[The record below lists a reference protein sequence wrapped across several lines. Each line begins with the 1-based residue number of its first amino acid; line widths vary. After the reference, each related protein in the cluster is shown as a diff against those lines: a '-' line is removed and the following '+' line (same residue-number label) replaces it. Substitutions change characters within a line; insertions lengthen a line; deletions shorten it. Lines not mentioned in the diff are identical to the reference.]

1 MKILILAGGK
11 ATRLGFLSKNTAKS
25 MIDIN
30 GKPFL
35 SYILNNLEKHNFD
48 EVKLCLGHLS
58 HDVVEYIK
66 NKYTGKVKVVFS
78 FDGKNPLGTGGAIKH
93 ALKNEDQN
101 EPFFVMYG
109 DSYLRVDYA
118 KIYARYL
125 ESKNPLMT
133 IFKNENFFDKSN
145 VCDCF
150 GSFRYSKNK
159 PCKKAR
165 YIDYGLSIFSK
176 ENLDSFPESF
186 DLSLAQEKFSNE
198 KQLSYFLVKKRFYEI
213 GSFAGIEEFKKYI
226 VSNDQLE

>member
-1 MKILILAGGK
+1 
-11 ATRLGFLSKNTAKS
+11 
-25 MIDIN
+25 
-30 GKPFL
+30 
-35 SYILNNLEKHNFD
+35 
-48 EVKLCLGHLS
+48 
-58 HDVVEYIK
+58 
-66 NKYTGKVKVVFS
+66 
-78 FDGKNPLGTGGAIKH
+78 
-93 ALKNEDQN
+93 
-101 EPFFVMYG
+101 MYG

-159 PCKKAR
+159 PCKKAK

-213 GSFAGIEEFKKYI
+213 GSFAGIEEFKKFI